1 MPFFRSLLLML
12 CCSSVQAGEL
22 MVSAAASLNQAF
34 TEIAR
39 EYELTNPDTQVVLN
53 FAASGLLLQQV
64 AKGAPVDV
72 LAVADQQTMDA
83 AQQQKLIAEHTRA
96 DFAGNALVLVVPKA
110 STIALNNL
118 NDLQGKAISRIAIGN
133 PDAVPAGR
141 YAQSALETAG
151 LWSVLQERLISTQ
164 NVRQALA
171 YAAGNEVEAAFVYRS
186 DISAAVDKVR
196 EVFEVPLQAPVL
208 YPLATVRS
216 SQNQVEAQ
224 RFENFVRSSQGQK
237 ILRSHGFVPLD
248 ELP

>member
-1 MPFFRSLLLML
+1 MPLFRFLLLML
-12 CCSSVQAGEL
+12 CCGSVQASEL
-22 MVSAAASLNQAF
+22 LVSAAASLNQAF

-39 EYELTNPDTQVVLN
+39 EYESAHPETQVVLN
-53 FAASGLLLQQV
+53 FAASGLLLQQI

-83 AQQQKLIAEHTRA
+83 AQQQKLITAQTRR
-96 DFAGNALVLVVPKA
+96 DFAGNALVVVVSQA
-110 STIALNNL
+110 SALTL
-118 NDLQGKAISRIAIGN
+118 KGLKDLQGAGISRIAIGN

-141 YAQSALETAG
+141 YAQSALEKAG
-151 LWSVLQERLISTQ
+151 LWSALQERLIGTQ

-171 YAAGNEVEAAFVYRS
+171 YAARNEVDAAFVYRS
-186 DISAAVDKVR
+186 DISTAANKVR
-196 EVFEVPLQAPVL
+196 EAFEVHLPVPVR

-216 SQNQVEAQ
+216 SPNQVEAQ
-224 RFENFVRSSQGQK
+224 RFEYFVRSVQGQH